1 MLKFITA
8 SDSFKESL
16 SAQAACQ
23 AIADGIRRVFPDAEI
38 VQVPMADGGEG
49 TVDAFLSCIP
59 GKKVEK
65 EVTGPDGRKVLAS
78 YGLIKKGKCAVI
90 ETAAASGLDLV
101 EKDKRDPLTATTY
114 GTGELVLD
122 ALKRGVKKIIVGL
135 GGSATNDGGAG
146 LAQALGVKFLDK
158 NGQELPVG
166 GVSLG
171 QLARIDVSGLDPRL
185 KEAEIILASDVTNP
199 LTGPNG
205 ASAVFGPQ
213 KGADKEMVQKLD
225 ASLHHYAAVIKEEL
239 GKDVENISGSG
250 AAGGLGAGFLAFSNS
265 QMKAGAQIVI
275 EESNLA
281 EKMRDADYV
290 FTGEGGIDFQTKF
303 GKTPYAVAQVAKKF
317 GIPVFALAGQV
328 GDGID
333 SLYEAGFTG
342 IFGILPGVCSLPE
355 ALAGG
360 GENLVRTSENVAR
373 VIKAARANLQ

>member
-1 MLKFITA
+1 M
-8 SDSFKESL
+8 
-16 SAQAACQ
+16 
-23 AIADGIRRVFPDAEI
+23 
-38 VQVPMADGGEG
+38 
-49 TVDAFLSCIP
+49 
-59 GKKVEK
+59 
-65 EVTGPDGRKVLAS
+65 
-78 YGLIKKGKCAVI
+78 IKKGKCAVI

-205 ASAVFGPQ
+205 ASVVFGPQ

-250 AAGGLGAGFLAFSNS
+250 AAGGLGAGFLAFSNC
-265 QMKAGAQIVI
+265 QIKPGAQIVI
-275 EESNLA
+275 EESHLA

-303 GKTPYAVAQVAKKF
+303 GKTPFAVAQVAKKY
-317 GIPVFALAGQV
+317 GVPVFALAGQV
-328 GDGID
+328 GKGID
-333 SLYEAGFTG
+333 SLYENGFTG

-355 ALAGG
+355 ALAKG
-360 GENLVRTSENVAR
+360 GENLTRTSENVAR

>member
-1 MLKFITA
+1 MLKFIIA

-16 SAQAACQ
+16 SAKAACQ
-23 AIADGIRRVFPDAEI
+23 AMAEGIKRVFPDAEV

-49 TVDAFLSCIP
+49 TVDAILSCIP
-59 GKKVEK
+59 GEKVEK
-65 EVTGPDGRKVLAS
+65 EVTGPDGRKLLAS
-78 YGLIKKGKCAVI
+78 YGLINDGECAVI
-90 ETAAASGLDLV
+90 ETAAASGLALLAK
-101 EKDKRDPLTATTY
+101 KDRDPMTATTF

-122 ALKRGVKKIIVGL
+122 ALKRGVRKIIVGL

-146 LAQALGVKFLDK
+146 LAQALGVKFLSK
-158 NGQELPVG
+158 NGQELPFG
-166 GVSLG
+166 GGSLG
-171 QLARIDVSGLDPRL
+171 QLARIDTSGLAPRL
-185 KEAEIILASDVTNP
+185 KEAEIILASDVTNH

-225 ASLHHYAAVIKEEL
+225 ASLHHYADVIKEEI
-239 GKDVENISGSG
+239 GKDVEKLPGSG
-250 AAGGLGAGFLAFSNS
+250 AAGGLGAGFLAFSNC

-275 EESNLA
+275 EESHLA
-281 EKMRDADYV
+281 EKMADVDYA

-303 GKTPYAVAQVAKKF
+303 GKTPYAVAQVAKKI

-360 GENLVRTSENVAR
+360 EENLARTSENVAR

>member
-16 SAQAACQ
+16 SAKAACQ
-23 AIADGIRRVFPDAEI
+23 AIAEGIKRVFPDAEV

-49 TVDAFLSCIP
+49 TVDAILSCVP
-59 GKKVEK
+59 GEKVAK
-65 EVTGPDGRKVLAS
+65 EVTGPDGKRVLAS
-78 YGLIKKGKCAVI
+78 YGLINDGKCAVI
-90 ETAAASGLDLV
+90 ETAAASGLGLV
-101 EKDKRDPLTATTY
+101 EKKDRNPMTATTF

-122 ALKRGVKKIIVGL
+122 ALKRGVKKVIVGL

-158 NGQELPVG
+158 NGKDLPFG
-166 GVSLG
+166 GGSLG
-171 QLARIDVSGLDPRL
+171 ELAKIDASGLDLRL

-225 ASLHHYAAVIKEEL
+225 ANLHHYAAVIKEQV
-239 GKDVENISGSG
+239 GKDIENLPGSG
-250 AAGGLGAGFLAFSNS
+250 AAGGLGAGFLAFSKC

-275 EESNLA
+275 EESHLA

-333 SLYEAGFTG
+333 SLYDAGFTA

-360 GENLVRTSENVAR
+360 GKNLARTSENVAR
-373 VIKAARANLQ
+373 VIKAAKTNLQ

>member
-1 MLKFITA
+1 M
-8 SDSFKESL
+8 EN
-16 SAQAACQ
+16 
-23 AIADGIRRVFPDAEI
+23 
-38 VQVPMADGGEG
+38 VP
-49 TVDAFLSCIP
+49 
-59 GKKVEK
+59 
-65 EVTGPDGRKVLAS
+65 
-78 YGLIKKGKCAVI
+78 
-90 ETAAASGLDLV
+90 
-101 EKDKRDPLTATTY
+101 
-114 GTGELVLD
+114 
-122 ALKRGVKKIIVGL
+122 
-135 GGSATNDGGAG
+135 
-146 LAQALGVKFLDK
+146 
-158 NGQELPVG
+158 
-166 GVSLG
+166 
-171 QLARIDVSGLDPRL
+171 
-185 KEAEIILASDVTNP
+185 
-199 LTGPNG
+199 
-205 ASAVFGPQ
+205 
-213 KGADKEMVQKLD
+213 
-225 ASLHHYAAVIKEEL
+225 
-239 GKDVENISGSG
+239 GSG

-275 EESNLA
+275 EESHLA

>member
-16 SAQAACQ
+16 SAKEACQ
-23 AIADGIRRVFPDAEI
+23 AMADGIKRVFPEAEV
-38 VQVPMADGGEG
+38 VQVPMADG
-49 TVDAFLSCIP
+49 TVDAILSCIP
-59 GKKVEK
+59 GEKVEK
-65 EVTGPDGRKVLAS
+65 EVTGPDGRKLLAS
-78 YGLIKKGKCAVI
+78 YGLINDGECAVI
-90 ETAAASGLDLV
+90 ETVAALLAK
-101 EKDKRDPLTATTY
+101 KDRDPMTATTF

-122 ALKRGVKKIIVGL
+122 ALKRGVRKIIVGL

-158 NGQELPVG
+158 NDQELPFG
-166 GVSLG
+166 GGSLD
-171 QLARIDVSGLDPRL
+171 QLARIDTSGLAPRL
-185 KEAEIILASDVTNP
+185 KEVEIILASDVTNP
-199 LTGPNG
+199 LTRPNG

-213 KGADKEMVQKLD
+213 KGADKEMAQKLD
-225 ASLHHYAAVIKEEL
+225 ANLHHYAAVIKEQV
-239 GKDVENISGSG
+239 GKDVENVPGSG
-250 AAGGLGAGFLAFSNS
+250 AAGGLGAGFLAFSNC
-265 QMKAGAQIVI
+265 QMQAGAQIVI
-275 EESNLA
+275 EESHLA

-303 GKTPYAVAQVAKKF
+303 GKTPYAVAQVAKKL

-342 IFGILPGVCSLPE
+342 IFGILPGICSLPE

-360 GENLVRTSENVAR
+360 GDNLARTSENVAR
-373 VIKAARANLQ
+373 VVKATRVNLQ